1 MDSIINN
8 FGGIIMINFAH
19 RGASSEYPENTML
32 AFEEAVRIG
41 ADGIELDVHKSS
53 DGKLIVI
60 HDEDVRRT
68 HLGNGLVKDFT
79 LKEIKTF
86 KCRKKIFRDNDKA
99 LIPTLNEVLELL
111 KNTSLL
117 LNIELKTDII
127 QYEDIEQDVI
137 NLVKEYGVENRVM
150 FSSFHSESIVKC
162 KEIDSSFYTGFLFD
176 KKVDEVVN
184 YAKKIKADGLHPNYK
199 LITQEMLKSAH
210 KNNLKVIPYT
220 VNNPNYMKK
229 AIDLGIDGVFTD
241 YTGLLKEIIAEN
253 RI

>member
-117 LNIELKTDII
+117 LNIELNKINEENQKVKDEKQII
-127 QYEDIEQDVI
+127 
-137 NLVKEYGVENRVM
+137 EN
-150 FSSFHSESIVKC
+150 ELE
-162 KEIDSSFYTGFLFD
+162 EIRQKQLEEEN
-176 KKVDEVVN
+176 KRKQ
-184 YAKKIKADGLHPNYK
+184 KIAYK
-199 LITQEMLKSAH
+199 IMKFI
-210 KNNLKVIPYT
+210 KNEK
-220 VNNPNYMKK
+220 
-229 AIDLGIDGVFTD
+229 
-241 YTGLLKEIIAEN
+241 
-253 RI
+253 